1 MNDVLAVIVLALL
14 WAFLL
19 GEAGSLNLIIGALLA
34 ITALRLVR
42 PQSESDGGIAQR
54 SLAFVRFVLS
64 FAKELFM
71 ANILIAML
79 ALHPEPKFHPH
90 IIAVPI
96 EKLESDAAIAIL
108 SAVITLL
115 PGTVAMGVSADK
127 RLLYAHAIGSADPQE
142 AKDSVTR
149 MEVLIAGF
157 TR

>member
-19 GEAGSLNLIIGALLA
+19 GEAGSLNLIVGALLA
-34 ITALRLVR
+34 IAALRLVR
-42 PQSESDGGIAQR
+42 PKREGGIAQR
-54 SLAFVRFVLS
+54 SLAFGRFVLS

-79 ALHPEPKFHPH
+79 ALQRQPKFHPH

-157 TR
+157 TH